1 MKNIVQWFVNNPIA
15 ANLLMLGL
23 LFGGWSG
30 SDTIKKEVFPTSDRN
45 FINVSMNY
53 LGAAP
58 SEVEQQIIIRIEE
71 AIAGLPGIFKITSNS
86 RQNSGSV
93 TIEVIEGFDVKSVL
107 SDIKGR
113 VDSINTFPPSSER
126 PIISQQVFRNT
137 LMWFAI
143 SGDASRSELKKI
155 GYQIRDEMPLL
166 EGVSEVQI
174 QGLVSDEIGIEISEE
189 NLRRYNLTF
198 SEVASAIRKSSMNV
212 PAGSIKTDQGSI
224 QIQTRAQAYIG
235 QDFADIVIRSN
246 TDGSQLFLSDVALIK
261 DGFSEQEIDFI
272 IGNKHGLNFEVKM
285 SDDPKLFKGTDNA
298 RNYLEELKT
307 TLPIGLTLKINNVRK
322 DLFDGRFN
330 LLKDNALSG
339 LLLVFII
346 LMLFLRPLLAIWVVV
361 GIVTAFAGA
370 VWLLPY
376 FGISLNMLSMFAFL
390 MVLGIVVDDA
400 IIVGESIYTQQ
411 QKGIKGDNSAI
422 TGSTS
427 VLMPVVLAVL
437 STIIFFMP
445 MIDVPKEVEPFTI
458 SIFFVVC
465 FCLLFSLVEALLI
478 LPAHLSHMKPE
489 KPSRFALMKVLAK
502 IRHYFSS
509 GMERFAAGT
518 YRTLLYKLLKRKGST
533 LLAFT
538 LLFGISLSMF
548 NAGWVKTA
556 FFPQVPQP
564 FIFLKVSFP
573 EGSPYRYTT
582 DLAEYMK
589 EHASSLDEN
598 PELLAK
604 NGGRPFIH
612 EVNTNTNGSS
622 LNMFVG
628 LIPAEERTV
637 SVEDVKMKL
646 KELIGPL
653 PEVQS
658 YSLESTFGG
667 DAPDIQ
673 LNLSI
678 ASNAVS
684 VQEQAINE
692 VKKVLAAFD
701 GIENVRS
708 NLETG
713 RLEVE
718 LDLKDYAQTLG
729 ITTQDIATQVR
740 QAFYGEEVQRIPRSK
755 EDVRVM
761 LRFPE
766 KERRSLD
773 TLDNMRI
780 RTAQGDEVPLESVA
794 TIRIVPGSSTIRRTD
809 RIRNITLTADTLE
822 GTDGNLIVSEMLA
835 SYGEQWKKQYSGFEL
850 STDGNLRAQS
860 EFGDNFKENFLLAF
874 IIAFSLFAIAFKSIF
889 EPILILIAVP
899 FGFMG
904 AIFGHIIWS
913 AVMGTTY
920 DISMM
925 SFFGFLACAGVVV
938 NDNLV
943 LLERI
948 NSLREK
954 GYSAFE
960 AALNSGTDRFRPIIL
975 TSLTTFAGLLPILF
989 ERSTQAQFLIPMVIS
1004 LAFGV
1009 LFASVVT
1016 LFMVPCAYLG
1026 GYSFGQ
1032 KVKGLYRAILNKLGL
1047 SDKTTETL
1055 TEATTDISIDANT

>member
-1 MKNIVQWFVNNPIA
+1 MMGNIVQWFVKNPIA
-15 ANLLMLGL
+15 ANLLMCGL
-23 LFGGWSG
+23 IIGGWAG
-30 SDTIKKEVFPTSDRN
+30 SDSIKKEVFPTSDRN
-45 FINVSMNY
+45 FINVNMTY

-58 SEVEQQIIIRIEE
+58 SEVEQQIVIRIEE
-71 AIAGLPGIFKITSNS
+71 AIAGLPGIFKISSNS
-86 RQNSGSV
+86 RQDRGSV
-93 TIEVIEGFDVKSVL
+93 NIEVVEGYDVKEVL

-126 PIISQQVFRNT
+126 PIISQKVFRNT

-143 SGDASRSELKKI
+143 SGDVSRAELKKI

-166 EGVSEVQI
+166 VGVSEVKI
-174 QGLVSDEIGIEISEE
+174 KGLRLDEVAIEISEE

-198 SEVASAIRKSSMNV
+198 SEVSAAIRRSSMNV
-212 PAGSIKTDQGSI
+212 PAGAIKTEQGSI
-224 QIQTRAQAYIG
+224 QIQTRAQAYSG
-235 QDFADIVIRSN
+235 QDFADIVIRSHS
-246 TDGSQLFLSDVALIK
+246 DGSQLLLSDIAEIK
-261 DGFSEQEIDFI
+261 DGFSEEEIDFI
-272 IGNKHGLNFEVKM
+272 IGTKPGLNFEVKM
-285 SDDPKLFKGTDNA
+285 SDDPKLFKGTENA
-298 RNYLEELKT
+298 RNYLADFKA
-307 TLPIGLTLKINNVRK
+307 TLPQGLELKINNISK
-322 DLFDGRFN
+322 DLFDDRFN

-400 IIVGESIYTQQ
+400 IIVGESIYSQQ
-411 QKGIKGDNSAI
+411 QKGLNGDHSAI
-422 TGSTS
+422 TGATS

-445 MIDVPKEVEPFTI
+445 MVDVPKQVEPFTI

-465 FCLLFSLVEALLI
+465 FCLLFSLVESLLI

-489 KPSRFALMKVLAK
+489 KPSRFRLLRNLEKV
-502 IRHYFSS
+502 RHYFSS
-509 GMERFAAGT
+509 AMERFSSGT
-518 YRTLLYKLLKRKGST
+518 YHSLLNKLLKRKGST
-533 LLAFT
+533 VLAFS
-538 LLFGISLSMF
+538 LLFIVSLSMF

-556 FFPQVPQP
+556 FFPRVPQA
-564 FIFLKVSFP
+564 FVYIKVSFP
-573 EGSPYRYTT
+573 DGSPYRYTT
-582 DLAEYMK
+582 DLAAYMK
-589 EHASSLDEN
+589 NHANSLDEN

-604 NGGRPFIH
+604 NNGKPFIT
-612 EVNTNTNGSS
+612 EVNTTSNG
-622 LNMFVG
+622 NNVDMYVG
-628 LIPAEERTV
+628 LTPAVERSLGVEEVRI
-637 SVEDVKMKL
+637 KL

-658 YSLESTFGG
+658 YSLISTFGG
-667 DAPDIQ
+667 NGPDIQ
-673 LNLSI
+673 LNLSLS
-678 ASNAVS
+678 SNEVS
-684 VQEQAINE
+684 AQVLAINDI
-692 VKKVLAAFD
+692 KKVLAAYD

-708 NLETG
+708 NLDTG

-761 LRFPE
+761 LRFP
-766 KERRSLD
+766 KDERHSLD

-780 RTAQGDEVPLESVA
+780 RTSQGDEVPLEAVA
-794 TIRIVPGSSTIRRTD
+794 NINLVPGSSTIRRTD
-809 RIRNITLTADTLE
+809 RIRNITLTADTSE
-822 GTDGNLIVSEMLA
+822 GFDGSEIVTEMLA
-835 SYGEQWKKQYSGFEL
+835 SYNEQWKKQYPGFKL
-850 STDGNLRAQS
+850 STDGNLRAQAN
-860 EFGDNFKENFLLAF
+860 FGDNFKENFLLAF
-874 IIAFSLFAIAFKSIF
+874 IIAFSLFAIAFKSMF
-889 EPILILIAVP
+889 EPLLILIAVP

-904 AIFGHIIWS
+904 ALFGHIIWS
-913 AVMGTTY
+913 ALMGVNY

-948 NSLREK
+948 NKLREK

-960 AALNSGTDRFRPIIL
+960 AALNSGTDRFRPIVL

-1016 LFMVPCAYLG
+1016 LFMVPCAYLS
-1026 GYSFGQ
+1026 GYSLGQ
-1032 KVKGLYRAILNKLGL
+1032 RIKRLKQAVFIKLGI
-1047 SDKTTETL
+1047 SDLPINAEESEELKSE
-1055 TEATTDISIDANT
+1055 